1 METQTK
7 KIVYCSWGYSMTLIE
22 FYEVVKETAKTVV
35 LRELEQEEVTD
46 GFLSGTTTPTT
57 EYAKDRDGQ
66 YKEVRAYKRSFNGEQ
81 NYISKKAGFKKFYHD
96 WNGKPKHFNHC
107 D

>member
-1 METQTK
+1 METQTR
-7 KIVYCSWGYSMTLIE
+7 KIVYTVWGYSMTLVE
-22 FYEVVKETAKTVV
+22 FHEVIKETEKTVI
-35 LRELEQEEVTD
+35 LRELEQEEVAT

-57 EYAKDRDGQ
+57 EYAKNKDGQ
-66 YKEVRAYKRSFNGEQ
+66 YKEVRAFKRIFGGEET
-81 NYISKKAGFKKFYHD
+81 YITRKEGFKKFYYN